1 MIWIYNLFIYVFV
14 KSEFVFICY
23 HYVFLQSPLKM
34 SKNETKK
41 KYEVPERC
49 RPPKPKEASKDPTPS
64 KPPPVFVQVGGL
76 NPKEVFVSID
86 G

>member
-1 MIWIYNLFIYVFV
+1 
-14 KSEFVFICY
+14 
-23 HYVFLQSPLKM
+23 M

-49 RPPKPKEASKDPTPS
+49 RPPKPKEAPKDPTPS

-76 NPKEVFVSID
+76 NPKEVFVSIY